1 MIVVDFLEKVQTTV
15 RFSALMYLTFF
26 TDFNSILFTDTFH
39 LAVNM
44 VLAAVLPGIVA
55 LGAVFLVVYFVR
67 KGRVSPN
74 QFHKANGRIN
84 KE

>member
-1 MIVVDFLEKVQTTV
+1 MADFLEKVQTTV
-15 RFSALMYLTFF
+15 RFSALLYLTFF
-26 TDFNSILFTDTFH
+26 TDFNSILFPDTFY
-39 LAVNM
+39 LAVNI

-55 LGAVFLVVYFVR
+55 LGAVFLVVHFVR

-74 QFHKANGRIN
+74 QLHKGNGRIN